1 MGEQIAPIVNQWRL
15 IETAP
20 KQRKIIVHYLNEAG
34 RHRTV
39 MACYYGEKSLE
50 MHDDYDD
57 VGTWDEESGTL
68 FADAGWYEEHDSDNP
83 ILPLGGVPTHWMPL
97 PEPPATTNPTPEHQ
111 LSAAHEIELANIVY
125 ERGAH
130 TLMEMMKAYE
140 RRVRSDCKT
149 QAELDARPWECA
161 EYRAAA
167 DYLRKTWPRAADPTP
182 APQPKAARFYGFRSE
197 KLAEERAF
205 HADMVFTD
213 REQAEKVNTAPTT
226 EVQK

>member
-97 PEPPATTNPTPEHQ
+97 PEPPID
-111 LSAAHEIELANIVY
+111 AHLAR
-125 ERGAH
+125 E
-130 TLMEMMKAYE
+130 
-140 RRVRSDCKT
+140 
-149 QAELDARPWECA
+149 
-161 EYRAAA
+161 
-167 DYLRKTWPRAADPTP
+167 
-182 APQPKAARFYGFRSE
+182 E
-197 KLAEERAF
+197 K
-205 HADMVFTD
+205 
-213 REQAEKVNTAPTT
+213 P
-226 EVQK
+226 

>member
-167 DYLRKTWPRAADPTP
+167 DYLRKTWPRAADPT
-182 APQPKAARFYGFRSE
+182 
-197 KLAEERAF
+197 
-205 HADMVFTD
+205 
-213 REQAEKVNTAPTT
+213 T

>member
-111 LSAAHEIELANIVY
+111 LSAAHAFCGPFPEQSEDERTLRFLLALRCGEPGELYGDDGELQLGGFPHPIDFRRDSVQEI
-125 ERGAH
+125 
-130 TLMEMMKAYE
+130 
-140 RRVRSDCKT
+140 RRK
-149 QAELDARPWECA
+149 LDARGMAKLIEQQ
-161 EYRAAA
+161 R
-167 DYLRKTWPRAADPTP
+167 RAADPTD
-182 APQPKAARFYGFRSE
+182 GE
-197 KLAEERAF
+197 L
-205 HADMVFTD
+205 
-213 REQAEKVNTAPTT
+213 
-226 EVQK
+226 

>member
-111 LSAAHEIELANIVY
+111 LSAAHAFCGPFPEQSEDERTLRFLLALRCGEPGELYGDDGELQLGGFPYPIDFRRDSVAEI
-125 ERGAH
+125 
-130 TLMEMMKAYE
+130 
-140 RRVRSDCKT
+140 RRK
-149 QAELDARPWECA
+149 LDARGMANLIEQQ
-161 EYRAAA
+161 R
-167 DYLRKTWPRAADPTP
+167 RAADPT
-182 APQPKAARFYGFRSE
+182 SE
-197 KLAEERAF
+197 ILS
-205 HADMVFTD
+205 T
-213 REQAEKVNTAPTT
+213 TA
-226 EVQK
+226 KGG